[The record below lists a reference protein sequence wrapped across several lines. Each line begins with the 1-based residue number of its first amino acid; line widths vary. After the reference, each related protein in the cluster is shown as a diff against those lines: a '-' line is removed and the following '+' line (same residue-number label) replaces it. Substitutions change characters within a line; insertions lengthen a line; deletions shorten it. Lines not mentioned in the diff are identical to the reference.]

1 MRCNKKGGKKM
12 KGGDMTKSLNVP
24 NLNIDGNGEKNPN
37 SMNINTQNKL
47 PGEPKG
53 ASVVGPKEEDPEEKE
68 EPEEEEPEEE
78 EPEEEEPEE
87 EEPEKEEPEKEEPE
101 KEEEDEDEEQE
112 SNPETKTKEDCDCS
126 KHVLGYKI
134 PFLGGGRVDGYS
146 FQHDLSQKAG
156 IVGGRKR
163 KTSRKMKKRKP
174 KHLKKTSK
182 RSHKK
187 KTHKKR
193 KMMKKKK
200 RTKKR

>member
-53 ASVVGPKEEDPEEKE
+53 ASVVGPKEEDPKEKE
-68 EPEEEEPEEE
+68 EPDEEEPEEE
-78 EPEEEEPEE
+78 EPEEG
-87 EEPEKEEPEKEEPE
+87 EPEKEEPEEG
-101 KEEEDEDEEQE
+101 EEDEKQE

>member
-78 EPEEEEPEE
+78 EPEE
-87 EEPEKEEPEKEEPE
+87 EEPEKEEPE

-193 KMMKKKK
+193 KMMKKQK

>member
-53 ASVVGPKEEDPEEKE
+53 ASVVGPKEEDPKEKEEPDEE

-87 EEPEKEEPEKEEPE
+87 GEPEKEEPEEG
-101 KEEEDEDEEQE
+101 EEDEKQE

>member
-68 EPEEEEPEEE
+68 EPEEEEPEE
-78 EPEEEEPEE
+78 
-87 EEPEKEEPEKEEPE
+87 EEPEKEEPE